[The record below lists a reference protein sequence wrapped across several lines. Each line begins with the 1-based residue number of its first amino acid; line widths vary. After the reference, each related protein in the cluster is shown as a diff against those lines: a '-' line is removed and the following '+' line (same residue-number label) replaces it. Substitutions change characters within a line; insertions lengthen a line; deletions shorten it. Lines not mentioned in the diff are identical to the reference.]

1 MTPIAEKILDLLTP
15 QAGNWALPAAMSGA
29 KPGVNDRA
37 LPRHPVPPTRQSCQL
52 RIEASVVPALL
63 ENESD
68 SGFAV
73 MVDRLYGLEVGKRI
87 ELRTDEG
94 WLPLQIVYVQE
105 VAKPLDAD
113 ARRDFRF
120 RLGLKR

>member
-1 MTPIAEKILDLLTP
+1 MIPIAQQILDLLSPRAKDWIVPT
-15 QAGNWALPAAMSGA
+15 AMPAV
-29 KPGVNDRA
+29 KPSAHDRA
-37 LPRHPVPPTRQSCQL
+37 SPRHPVPSARRFCEL
-52 RIEASVVPALL
+52 RDGTSVVPASL

-73 MVDRLYGLEVGKRI
+73 MVDRLYGLEAGKMI

-94 WLPLQIVYVQE
+94 WLPVQIVYVQE

-113 ARRDFRF
+113 GAWGLRF